1 MLISRTGRCVWSSP
15 TPPYPPSNDIRN
27 RRPSFTGAGIFLTA
41 PVRIMEIVTMAR
53 IRIDT
58 LSTWRTSDFA
68 RRSGRTFTDA
78 IGILISAGYRSLT
91 ESSSS
96 SPTLVGDLTNEEA
109 IRPGKSVSAHMKSTT
124 IAGIKEFA
132 ALEERSFSSAT
143 ETLVRIGLHE
153 RGLLRAHRL
162 PCAANRAELATSSGA
177 ETLPALAPPNV

>member
-1 MLISRTGRCVWSSP
+1 
-15 TPPYPPSNDIRN
+15 
-27 RRPSFTGAGIFLTA
+27 
-41 PVRIMEIVTMAR
+41 MEIVTMPR

-91 ESSSS
+91 GAAESSSS

-143 ETLVRIGLHE
+143 ETLVRIGLRE

-177 ETLPALAPPNV
+177 ETLPALAPANV